1 MIVRMRWLV
10 PAAFLSL
17 GLYLLHQSYRS
28 FAQWNEYLKLGDPSG
43 AELYEL
49 NFWLAMPPSILM
61 LMLSGFLAG
70 RWSRGARRLGS
81 RSPIGL

>member
-1 MIVRMRWLV
+1 M
-10 PAAFLSL
+10 

-43 AELYEL
+43 AEFYEL
-49 NFWLAMPPSILM
+49 NFWLSMPPSILM

-70 RWSRGARRLGS
+70 RWSARGPKTRQSHSNPTVALDHKVQ
-81 RSPIGL
+81 